1 MNKKRNIA
9 LLIGFLKY
17 LSLAAGVLAVFLPI
31 LMVFFAAFKTEKEYN
46 STSPL
51 QLPENFFNFEN
62 FKRAI
67 VEGDMLKGLTN
78 TAIILVFSVCGA
90 ILLGSMVAYVL
101 DRFRFPGRK
110 AILTAFLFATLI
122 PSVTTQVATFKIV
135 NSLGLFNTRMAAIIL
150 YLGTDIMA
158 IYIFMQFISSISV
171 SLDESAK
178 LDGAS
183 YLTIFIRII
192 FPLMKPAIVTVLI
205 VRGISVYNDFYTP
218 FLYMPKKELKV
229 ISTGLFNF
237 IGPYGAHWEI
247 ICAMIVLAIIPTLI
261 VFLSLQKYLYNGF
274 TQGSVKG

>member
-1 MNKKRNIA
+1 MSNKKGMSV
-9 LLIGFLKY
+9 LISFFKY
-17 LSLAAGVLAVFLPI
+17 LSLIAGVLAVFLPI
-31 LMVFFAAFKTEKEYN
+31 LMVFLAAFKTEKEYN

-51 QLPENFFNFEN
+51 QLPENFLYFEN
-62 FKRAI
+62 FRRAI
-67 VEGDMLKGLTN
+67 VEGEMLKGLAN
-78 TAIILVFSVCGA
+78 TAIVLAFSVFGA
-90 ILLGSMVAYVL
+90 ILLGSMVAYIL

-110 AILTAFLFATLI
+110 AVFAAFLFATLI

-158 IYIFMQFISSISV
+158 IYIFVQFISSISV

-183 YLTIFIRII
+183 YLTIFFRII

-247 ICAMIVLAIIPTLI
+247 ICAMIVLAIVPTLI
-261 VFLSLQKYLYNGF
+261 VFISLQKYLYNGF
-274 TQGSVKG
+274 TQGSIKG

>member
-1 MNKKRNIA
+1 MKKKINAA
-9 LLIGFLKY
+9 LAFQFLKY
-17 LSLAAGVLAVFLPI
+17 LSLAAGALAVFLPI
-31 LMVFFAAFKTEKEYN
+31 IMVFFAAFKTEKEYN

-51 QLPENFFNFEN
+51 RVPENFFNFEN

-67 VEGDMLKGLTN
+67 VEGEMLKGLAN
-78 TAIILVFSVCGA
+78 TAVILVFSVCGA
-90 ILLGSMVAYVL
+90 ILLASMVAYVL

-110 AILTAFLFATLI
+110 AIFAAFLFATLI

-135 NSLGLFNTRMAAIIL
+135 NALGLFNTRLAAIIL

-158 IYIFMQFISSISV
+158 IYIFVQFISSISV

-205 VRGISVYNDFYTP
+205 VRGITVYNDFYTP

-247 ICAMIVLAIIPTLI
+247 ICAMIVLAIIPTLL
-261 VFLSLQKYLYNGF
+261 VFISLQKYLYNGF